1 MKVKAIKVNDNKG
14 NVFMVNKRDSLASK
28 PRFKSPDVKPEVK
41 DEEKESDFTKEE
53 LKALKDLAKKYDDL
67 LALLEDPKSKKAK
80 EEVEKDKD
88 DEDAD
93 LDDKE
98 EEKEKKD
105 EDILELSEED
115 GVEITEEEDE
125 EEFIDDQCS
134 DDELKHDSK
143 KSFGA
148 VENRQLKDSE
158 DDEDNE
164 IALAWAK
171 RYGGK

>member
-14 NVFMVNKRDSLASK
+14 NTFMVNKKDSLALK
-28 PRFKSPDVKPEVK
+28 PRFKSPEVKPEVK
-41 DEEKESDFTKEE
+41 DEEKEPDFTKEE
-53 LKALKDLAKKYDDL
+53 LKALKDLAKKYEDL

-80 EEVEKDKD
+80 EEVEKDED

-98 EEKEKKD
+98 EKEKKD
-105 EDILELSEED
+105 EEILELSED
-115 GVEITEEEDE
+115 DDVEITEEDD

-134 DDELKHDSK
+134 DELKHDSK
-143 KSFGA
+143 KSFGS
-148 VENRQLKDSE
+148 VENRNVKDSS